1 VSQSL
6 IAQLVRYVLVG
17 GIVYLCDLAVF
28 ALLLAAAPDAHL
40 MANLAGRV
48 AGAALG
54 FVLHR
59 QFTFSWAQRDGR
71 VRQAL
76 AYVSVLVANIAAS
89 TFLLWLAVDQV
100 GIDSLAARIMVDAV
114 VIAAAFVAGR
124 QFVYRPA

>member
-6 IAQLVRYVLVG
+6 IAQLMRYFMVG
-17 GIVYLCDLAVF
+17 GVVYLSDLAIF
-28 ALLLAAAPDAHL
+28 ALVLAAAPAAHL
-40 MANLAGRV
+40 IANLAGRV

-59 QFTFSWAQRDGR
+59 QFTFSWAHRDGR
-71 VRQAL
+71 ARQAL
-76 AYVSVLVANIAAS
+76 AYISVLLANIAAS
-89 TFLLWLAVDQV
+89 TVLLWLAVDKAS
-100 GIDSLAARIMVDAV
+100 IDPLVARMLVDAV